1 MDNIFVSSG
10 NSKTSDP
17 NRLLLNLSHKI
28 NLKWKD
34 RYVALSNLG
43 MCYTWKNIKELY
55 KNNTF
60 KVSPPTCNDRFWI
73 SDGSYSVSDIQD
85 YFEHIIKKHE
95 TVKDYPPRKTYANK
109 KEKRITINTKTG
121 YYFQLLTPEAMKL
134 LGCTKN
140 KITKDENNENIPHL

>member
-1 MDNIFVSSG
+1 MSSG

-60 KVSPPTCNDRFWI
+60 KVSPPMCNDRFWI

-121 YYFQLLTPEAMKL
+121 YHFQLLTPEAMKL

-140 KITKDENNENIPHL
+140 NKNIMKIMKIFLIYNLPK